1 MPKPN
6 GDFDTER
13 RALLLAPE
21 APYPMAG
28 GGALRTASLIE
39 YLARR
44 YRLDVIVFRE
54 RGADPA
60 AQFPP
65 GLAESI
71 SVVDLPA
78 HARHL
83 PARVIRNSSRLVR
96 GMLPLMD
103 RFSGFGERIAAL
115 VHGKQY
121 DVAVIEH
128 FWCAP
133 YYEQLTAVSRR
144 SVLDLHNIESVL
156 HQRCA
161 AAEPW
166 PQALA
171 HRFFRK
177 TCERLERHWFARFS
191 DLLVASETDATLVRG
206 LCPQARVAV
215 YPNSIP
221 LVPRPHADEQDAIV
235 FSGNMEYH
243 PNISAVRYFRREIWP
258 LLRDRW
264 PTLVWRLVGKN
275 AHAVRKY
282 TQGDARI
289 QVTGAVADAIHELA
303 TAKVVV
309 VPLLAGSGTRLKIL
323 EAFAAARAVVSTSL
337 GSEGLPVC
345 PGENILLADTPELF
359 AGAVST
365 LLESP
370 SLRLRI
376 GGAARHLFEK
386 EFTWPSAWE
395 RLDL

>member
-39 YLARR
+39 CLARR

-54 RGADPA
+54 PGADPA

-65 GLAESI
+65 GLAESVF
-71 SVVDLPA
+71 VVDLPA

-133 YYEQLTAVSRR
+133 YYEQLTAVRR
-144 SVLDLHNIESVL
+144 TVLDLHNIESVL

-166 PQALA
+166 PQSLA
-171 HRFFRK
+171 HRLFRE

-191 DLLVASETDATLVRG
+191 DLLVASETDAATVRG

-215 YPNSIP
+215 YPNCIP

-243 PNISAVRYFRREIWP
+243 PNISAVRFFRRKIWP
-258 LLRDRW
+258 RLRDHW
-264 PTLVWRLVGKN
+264 PRLVWRLVGKN

-289 QVTGAVADAIHELA
+289 QVTGAVDDAIRELA
-303 TAKVVV
+303 TAKVAV
-309 VPLLAGSGTRLKIL
+309 VPLLAGSGTRVKIL

-337 GSEGLPVC
+337 GAEGLPVS

-359 AGAVST
+359 VGSVST

-376 GGAARHLFEK
+376 GGAARQLFEK